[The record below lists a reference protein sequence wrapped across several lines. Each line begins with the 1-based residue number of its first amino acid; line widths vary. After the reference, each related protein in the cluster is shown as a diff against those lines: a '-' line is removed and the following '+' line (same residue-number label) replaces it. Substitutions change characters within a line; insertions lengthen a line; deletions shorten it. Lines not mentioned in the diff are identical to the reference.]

1 MYFVFSLSLS
11 DHFAVAH
18 VTPSMP
24 PLCHDNERIALLQF
38 KDSLIIN
45 KSASSWDPSPYPKV
59 ASWNLE
65 EEHSDCCLWDG
76 IKCSEET
83 GHVIR
88 LDLSSSCLYGSINST
103 SSLFYLVHL
112 RWLSLANNDFN
123 QSQIP
128 STIINLSRLSR
139 LNLSMSGFSGQVPA
153 ELLELSKLVSL
164 DISYNYYL
172 EIQRPGLGSLFDKLS
187 NLKVAKLNYV
197 NISSSIP
204 HNLGNLS
211 SLTYLSLAFF
221 QMQGRFSIN
230 IFQLPNP
237 LLYPYLTRIT
247 TISLQEPIT
256 PSICKLSKLVHL
268 DIQNNYFSEELPTF
282 IGCLG
287 SLEMLDVSD
296 CNFSG
301 RVPSSFSNLTQ
312 LSYLDI
318 SNNSFL
324 GQDSSSLSWIAKN
337 SKLNELGLANMT
349 LIGEIPSWL
358 GNLTQLTALSM
369 HSNQLTGQIPSEMFK
384 LSKLVYLDISYNHGL
399 ELRGAGLRSLFDK
412 LSNLEVLKL
421 AYVNISSSIPHNLG
435 NLSSL
440 TYLSLAFCQMQEELP
455 AFIGCLGSLEMLAI
469 SDCNFSGRVP
479 SSFSNLTQLSYLDF
493 SNNSFLGQDS
503 SSLSWIAK
511 NSKLNILGLANM
523 ALIGE
528 IPSWLGNL
536 TQLTMLSMHSNQLI
550 GQIPSQIFKLS
561 KLVYLDISYNH
572 GLKLR
577 GAGLRS
583 LFEKLSNLEV
593 LRLANVGIFSL
604 IPHNLENLSSLI
616 DFSLE
621 NCGMQGTIPSSI
633 CNLTKLAYLNLAYNN
648 FSGELPTFI
657 GLHNRYSLL
666 SSQSTVY
673 GYSLTLN
680 NKGVKLKYGKISNM
694 ITSILLSNNKFT
706 GEIPASIA
714 NLKGLQT
721 LNLSY
726 NDLQGHIPPSMGNL
740 TALESLDLSYNK
752 LSGEIPQ
759 QLAELTFLKVFSVS
773 HNHLVGPEP

>member
-1 MYFVFSLSLS
+1 MRLTYLCFFWFMYFVFSLSLP

-18 VTPSMP
+18 VTPSVQ
-24 PLCHDNERIALLQF
+24 PLCHDDERIALLQF

-45 KSASSWDPSPYPKV
+45 KFASRDPSPYPKV

-65 EEHSDCCLWDG
+65 KENSNCCLWDG

-88 LDLSSSCLYGSINST
+88 LDLSNSCLSGSINST
-103 SSLFYLVHL
+103 SSLFHLVHL
-112 RWLSLANNDFN
+112 RWLSLADNDFN

-164 DISYNYYL
+164 DLSYNDYL

-187 NLKVAKLNYV
+187 NLKVLNLSYV

-211 SLTYLSLAFF
+211 SLTYLSLASC
-221 QMQGRFSIN
+221 QMQG
-230 IFQLPNP
+230 
-237 LLYPYLTRIT
+237 
-247 TISLQEPIT
+247 PIT
-256 PSICKLSKLVHL
+256 PSICKLSKLVFL
-268 DIQNNYFSEELPTF
+268 DIENNDFSEELPTF

-287 SLEMLDVSD
+287 SLEILDVSE

-312 LSYLDI
+312 LSYLDL
-318 SNNSFL
+318 SDNNFL

-337 SKLNELGLANMT
+337 SKLNKLGLVNMN

-358 GNLTQLTALSM
+358 VNLTQLTKLYM
-369 HSNQLTGQIPSEMFK
+369 GYNQLTGQIPSEMFE
-384 LSKLVYLDISYNHGL
+384 LSKLVYLDISSNDGL
-399 ELRGAGLRSLFDK
+399 ELRGAGLRSLFEK

-421 AYVNISSSIPHNLG
+421 AYVNISSSIPHNLE

-440 TYLSLAFCQMQEELP
+440 T
-455 AFIGCLGSLEMLAI
+455 
-469 SDCNFSGRVP
+469 
-479 SSFSNLTQLSYLDF
+479 
-493 SNNSFLGQDS
+493 
-503 SSLSWIAK
+503 
-511 NSKLNILGLANM
+511 
-523 ALIGE
+523 
-528 IPSWLGNL
+528 
-536 TQLTMLSMHSNQLI
+536 
-550 GQIPSQIFKLS
+550 
-561 KLVYLDISYNH
+561 
-572 GLKLR
+572 
-577 GAGLRS
+577 
-583 LFEKLSNLEV
+583 
-593 LRLANVGIFSL
+593 
-604 IPHNLENLSSLI
+604 

-633 CNLTKLAYLNLAYNN
+633 CNLTKLAYLDLAYNN

-657 GLHNRYSLL
+657 GCLGSLKELYIPNSNFSSRLPSSLSNLTQLNYLSL
-666 SSQSTVY
+666 SSMNLTVQTTYPLFSSPDTVY

-694 ITSILLSNNKFT
+694 FIGILLSNNKFT

-759 QLAELTFLKVFSVS
+759 QLAELTFLEVFNVS
-773 HNHLVGPEP
+773 HNHLIGPVPWGKQFDTFDNTSFDGNPGLCGKLLSIKCGNYSEVPHKEDEDSESQFTIGWKIVLIGYVSGLIVGVVLGQEFYTRKHESFSKILGGKLKKNKRQRGRRN

>member
-1 MYFVFSLSLS
+1 MRLPYLCFMYFVFSLSLF

-24 PLCHDNERIALLQF
+24 PLCHDNECISLLQF

-83 GHVIR
+83 GHLIR

-103 SSLFYLVHL
+103 SNLFYLVHL

-139 LNLSMSGFSGQVPA
+139 LNLSMSGFSGQVLA

-211 SLTYLSLAFF
+211 SLTYLSLAFC
-221 QMQGRFSIN
+221 QMQG
-230 IFQLPNP
+230 
-237 LLYPYLTRIT
+237 
-247 TISLQEPIT
+247 PIT

-296 CNFSG
+296 CSFSG
-301 RVPSSFSNLTQ
+301 QVPSSFSNLTQ

-399 ELRGAGLRSLFDK
+399 ELRGPRLRSLFDK

-421 AYVNISSSIPHNLG
+421 AYVNISSLIPHNLG

-440 TYLSLAFCQMQEELP
+440 TYLSLAFCQMQGPITPSICKLSKLVNLDIRNNDFSEELP
-455 AFIGCLGSLEMLAI
+455 AFIGCLGSLEMLAV

-536 TQLTMLSMHSNQLI
+536 T
-550 GQIPSQIFKLS
+550 
-561 KLVYLDISYNH
+561 
-572 GLKLR
+572 
-577 GAGLRS
+577 
-583 LFEKLSNLEV
+583 
-593 LRLANVGIFSL
+593 
-604 IPHNLENLSSLI
+604 
-616 DFSLE
+616 
-621 NCGMQGTIPSSI
+621 
-633 CNLTKLAYLNLAYNN
+633 
-648 FSGELPTFI
+648 
-657 GLHNRYSLL
+657 
-666 SSQSTVY
+666 
-673 GYSLTLN
+673 
-680 NKGVKLKYGKISNM
+680 
-694 ITSILLSNNKFT
+694 
-706 GEIPASIA
+706 
-714 NLKGLQT
+714 
-721 LNLSY
+721 
-726 NDLQGHIPPSMGNL
+726 
-740 TALESLDLSYNK
+740 
-752 LSGEIPQ
+752 
-759 QLAELTFLKVFSVS
+759 
-773 HNHLVGPEP
+773 